1 MFQKITHAFFAGIIC
16 VLSFNAWAQGFNPTA
31 KTIEIVVPY
40 PPGGATDKW
49 SRTIDEIFLAQGWKS
64 VVVNKPGADTVI
76 GSNYVAA
83 ARADG
88 HTLYVGGNGF
98 LDANI
103 AFKQRAPGIEYTEN
117 SFEPILPL
125 GAGTAVL
132 VVGKNVPVNTYEE
145 FKQYVKKNPEKFN
158 LGFWNTY
165 TGNIFYEWAKKEG
178 LPRPNIV
185 FYKGSAP
192 QVADV
197 LGGHIPFV
205 FDTYTAMAPH
215 YRAGNVKIIAALDRR
230 GVDIV
235 KKDVPQ
241 AQLVSIASR
250 VPGVDVPI
258 WYGLY
263 APAGTPKETV
273 ARINALLNHALQDP
287 KYSRNI
293 ENLHIGNFGGTPED
307 QRRVQ
312 TNVLTIMRNV
322 AKSIEQ

>member
-1 MFQKITHAFFAGIIC
+1 MIKVLRVAIVGILA
-16 VLSFNAWAQGFNPTA
+16 VASLTATAQSFTPTSRV
-31 KTIEIVVPY
+31 IEIVVPY

-49 SRTIDEIFLAQGWKS
+49 GRVLDEIFRAHGWQS
-64 VVVNKPGADTVI
+64 AVLNKPGADTVI

-83 ARADG
+83 AKPDG
-88 HTLYVGGNGF
+88 HTIYVGGNGF

-103 AFKQRAPGIEYTEN
+103 AFKQKAPGIEYTEN
-117 SFEPILPL
+117 SFEPIVPL

-132 VVGKNVPVNTYEE
+132 AVGKNVPVNNYEE

-185 FYKGSAP
+185 FYKGSSP
-192 QVADV
+192 QVADI

-230 GVDIV
+230 GVAIV

-263 APAGTPKETV
+263 APAGTPREVV
-273 ARINALLNHALQDP
+273 AQINAVVNHALQDP
-287 KYSRNI
+287 KYTQNI
-293 ENLHIGNFGGTPED
+293 ESLHIANFGGSPQD
-307 QRRVQ
+307 QRQVQ
-312 TNVLTIMRNV
+312 TSVLTIMRNV
-322 AKSIEQ
+322 AKSIE